1 MLAPEVLLDEIARQE
16 KRVKNESLIIET
28 RKELATNIYPL
39 MRMMVESMLGA
50 SGQVLTDILQRLEL
64 AEGVI
69 AEYLSSQESVILP
82 DLAVRLHATLAI
94 GFELCDRAEALLALL
109 PDETFSAGTDA
120 ATVRDEVVALMEG
133 FREAG
138 KNSRNLIQ
146 EVELEEI
153 PGDDEDDESAPEAS
167 KEG

>member
-39 MRMMVESMLGA
+39 LRMTVESILGA
-50 SGQVLTDILQRLEL
+50 QSQVLAEILQRLEL

-82 DLAVRLHATLAI
+82 ELAVRLHATLAI
-94 GFELCDRAEALLALL
+94 GLELCDRAETLLAGL
-109 PDETFSAGTDA
+109 PDA
-120 ATVRDEVVALMEG
+120 AFEDQAVATERDSLVTLLGG
-133 FREAG
+133 FREAA
-138 KNSRNLIQ
+138 KVSQELIQ

-153 PGDDEDDESAPEAS
+153 PGDDEGDDETPE
-167 KEG
+167 EE